1 MRTVCYLIGNTPE
14 ALQACHDVEMAI
26 PCFTSRTYAP
36 DRTSFEYEIQC
47 REQDLPFVEHALAP
61 HV

>member
-1 MRTVCYLIGNTPE
+1 MKTVCYLIGNTPE

-26 PCFTSRTYAP
+26 PCFTFRTYRS

-47 REQDLPFVEHALAP
+47 REEDLPFVERVLAP